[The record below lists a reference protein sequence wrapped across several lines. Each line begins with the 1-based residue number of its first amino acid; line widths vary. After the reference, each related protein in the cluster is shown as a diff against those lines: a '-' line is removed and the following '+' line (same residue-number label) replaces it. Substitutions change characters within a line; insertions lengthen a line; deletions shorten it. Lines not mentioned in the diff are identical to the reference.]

1 MSLIRPEAAAVLR
14 RWQEV
19 LAGLV
24 VALIGVWMITN
35 KFGALY
41 LIGWGLTVGGISMA
55 IAGARHAR
63 FPARSGGAGIIELD
77 ERQLTYFS
85 PDGGG
90 AVSLDD
96 LLKIAIRTT
105 DQGPFVSDM
114 FWEWT
119 DSSGQTLSIPSDAEG
134 SEQIFDALSALSGV
148 DYEAIMKASGE
159 VTQNYFVVWQK
170 AKQQPH

>member
-1 MSLIRPEAAAVLR
+1 MSLIRPEAAAALR

-24 VALIGVWMITN
+24 VALMGVWLIAN

-41 LIGWGLTVGGISMA
+41 LIGWGLTVAGVSMV
-55 IAGARHAR
+55 IAGVRQAR
-63 FPARSGGAGIIELD
+63 FPAGSGGAGVIELD

-85 PDGGG
+85 PGGGG

-119 DSSGQTLSIPSDAEG
+119 DGSGQTLAIPSDAEG
-134 SEQIFDALSALSGV
+134 SDQIFDALSALSGV
-148 DYEAIMKASGE
+148 NYEAIMKASGE
-159 VTQNYFVVWQK
+159 VTQNYFVIWQK
-170 AKQQPH
+170 AKQQAH

>member
-1 MSLIRPEAAAVLR
+1 MSLIRPEVAAALR
-14 RWQEV
+14 RWREV

-24 VALIGVWMITN
+24 VALIGIWLITN
-35 KFGALY
+35 RFGALY
-41 LIGWGLTVGGISMA
+41 LIGWGLAVGGISMV

-63 FPARSGGAGIIELD
+63 FPAGSGGPGIVELD

-85 PDGGG
+85 PDAGG

-96 LLKIAIRTT
+96 LSKIAIRTT

-119 DSSGQTLSIPSDAEG
+119 DGSGQTLAIPSDAEG

-148 DYEAIMKASGE
+148 DYDAIMKASGE
-159 VTQNYFVVWQK
+159 VTHNYFVIWRK
-170 AKQQPH
+170 PKRQPH